1 MLIIYAF
8 PECLKDATLLAKP
21 TINRVVCINKNILN
35 ALISEKSQIAGFL
48 EISEN
53 DGVDVIWN
61 LF

>member
-1 MLIIYAF
+1 MRLSSQNQQSIELSALIRTF
-8 PECLKDATLLAKP
+8 
-21 TINRVVCINKNILN
+21 LN